1 MRLNESAETHDGI
14 SNATIQRI
22 RNGKHIIID
31 WETNLLHVMHKEFL
45 ETDKCEFTLSK
56 FRSYSHK

>member
-1 MRLNESAETHDGI
+1 MKLNESAEMHDSI
-14 SNATIQRI
+14 SNATLARI
-22 RNGKHIIID
+22 RSGKHIIID

-56 FRSYSHK
+56 S